1 VRWARVSGLEFPTDR
16 ETPDEARLRESQ
28 FIAMFSDMDKEG
40 KPTRWKNYRHRLP
53 EPKYVFPEIPPYPAD
68 ALLTPKQVGYLHVR
82 CQIPIAEVIAH
93 YAPRADFGDIY
104 LGLHYY
110 YKNKRAY
117 DEEIAK
123 DVKFNTAGSL
133 KDVSVRLP
141 SAGLSSLV
149 DCMQF
154 EEPLLANRRVERPGK

>member
-1 VRWARVSGLEFPTDR
+1 
-16 ETPDEARLRESQ
+16 
-28 FIAMFSDMDKEG
+28 MFAAG
-40 KPTRWKNYRHRLP
+40 FRLP
-53 EPKYVFPEIPPYPAD
+53 RSSPTTRPERTSATFISGSI
-68 ALLTPKQVGYLHVR
+68 T
-82 CQIPIAEVIAH
+82 IT
-93 YAPRADFGDIY
+93 
-104 LGLHYY
+104 
-110 YKNKRAY
+110 KNKRAY

-123 DVKFNTAGSL
+123 DAKFNTAGSL